1 MRYLVYGL
9 LLVGLFL
16 QNTFAQVIKP
26 ISWESSILEENL
38 AIGDTATLSFRA
50 EIDKNWYLYSSDFDP
65 DLGPMVTEFEF
76 TEDESYQLIDSLIPV
91 NPSEGYDEIWEG
103 DYTYFKGKGEFQQKV
118 IIKEIPFKIETSN
131 SYQVCSDVDGKCI
144 PFNDDFSFGEKTKSA
159 AGSPDID
166 QKEKASKDK
175 SEKGG
180 KKKGF
185 DLQQKN
191 STDPYSLLGFMVV
204 AFLAGLAALL
214 TPCVFPMIP
223 MTVTFFTGKAKTRA
237 GAIRQALIYGLSII
251 VIYVV
256 AGTIIAIINGP
267 EFANWLSTHWVPNV
281 FFFLVFFIFALSF
294 LGLFEINLPSSFV
307 NKVDAKADKGGL
319 GGVFFMAFTLV
330 LVSFS
335 CTGPI
340 VGSILVE
347 SAGGMVIKPLLGM
360 FAFSLAFAI
369 PFTLFAIFP
378 EWLNNLP
385 KSGGWLNSVKVV
397 LGFLEL
403 ALGLKFLSIADQVYH
418 WGILDRDVYLVLW
431 IVIFGMLGLYLLG
444 KLRLPG
450 DSPIEK
456 LSVGRLMLSIVTF
469 SFVLYMIPGLFGAPL
484 KALSGYL
491 PPMSSHDFDL
501 PTLIRENSGGS
512 GTISAEDQLC
522 EEPKYGDML
531 HFPHGIK
538 GYFDYEQALACA
550 KEQGKPIFVD
560 FTGHGCVNC
569 REMEARVWSDPK
581 VLSRLKNDFVM
592 LALYVDEKT
601 ELPESEWYTSEYDG
615 KVKKSI
621 GKQNADFQI
630 SRFNNNA
637 QPYYVLLDTN
647 GELLIE
653 PIAYER
659 DISEFIDFL
668 EAGKE
673 KFEAKNTP

>member
-1 MRYLVYGL
+1 MRYLVYSL

-38 AIGDTATLSFRA
+38 EVGDTATLSFRA
-50 EIDKNWYLYSSDFDP
+50 EIDENWYLYSSDFDP
-65 DLGPMVTEFEF
+65 DLGPIVTEFEF
-76 TEDESYQLIDSLIPV
+76 EEDKSYELEDSLIAV
-91 NPSEGYDEIWEG
+91 NPSKGYDEIFEG

-118 IIKEIPFKIETSN
+118 IIKEIPFIVKASN
-131 SYQVCSDVDGKCI
+131 NYQVCSEINGKCI
-144 PFNDDFSFGEKTKSA
+144 TFDEEFTFGEKTKSA
-159 AGSPDID
+159 VGSTKVED
-166 QKEKASKDK
+166 KEQTSTDK
-175 SEKGG
+175 TAKEG
-180 KKKGF
+180 KKKLI
-185 DLQQKN
+185 DLQQKDSN
-191 STDPYSLLGFMVV
+191 SPYSLLGFMVV

-223 MTVTFFTGKAKTRA
+223 MTVTFFTGKAKTRS
-237 GAIRQALIYGLSII
+237 GAIRQAVIYGLSII

-256 AGTIIAIINGP
+256 AGTIIAVINGP

-378 EWLNNLP
+378 EWLNSLP

-418 WGILDRDVYLVLW
+418 WGILDRDIYLVLW
-431 IVIFGMLGLYLLG
+431 IVIFAMLGLYLLG

-456 LSVGRLMLSIVTF
+456 LSVGRLMLSLVTF

-512 GTISAEDQLC
+512 GAINAEDQLC

-538 GYFDYEQALACA
+538 GYFDYEQALNCA
-550 KEQGKPIFVD
+550 KEQDKPIFVD

-569 REMEARVWSDPK
+569 REMEARVWADPK
-581 VLSRLKNDFVM
+581 VLSRLKNDYVM

-630 SRFNNNA
+630 TRFNNNA

-647 GELLIE
+647 GELLVE

-659 DISEFIDFL
+659 SISKFVDFL

-673 KFEAKNTP
+673 KFAKKK

>member
-1 MRYLVYGL
+1 MRYLVYSL

-38 AIGDTATLSFRA
+38 ELGDTATLSFRA
-50 EIDKNWYLYSSDFDP
+50 EIDENWYLYSSDFDP
-65 DLGPMVTEFEF
+65 DLGPIVTEFEF
-76 TEDESYQLIDSLIPV
+76 EEDKSFELADSLIAV
-91 NPSEGYDEIWEG
+91 NPSKGYDEIFEG

-118 IIKEIPFKIETSN
+118 IIKEIPFIVNASN
-131 SYQVCSDVDGKCI
+131 NYQVCSEINGKCI
-144 PFNDDFSFGEKTKSA
+144 TFDEEFTFGEKTKSA
-159 AGSPDID
+159 VGST
-166 QKEKASKDK
+166 K
-175 SEKGG
+175 SEDKEQISTDITTKEG
-180 KKKGF
+180 KKKLI
-185 DLQQKN
+185 DLQQKDSN
-191 STDPYSLLGFMVV
+191 SPYSLLGFMVV

-223 MTVTFFTGKAKTRA
+223 MTVTFFTGKAKTRS
-237 GAIRQALIYGLSII
+237 GAIRQAVIYGLSII

-256 AGTIIAIINGP
+256 AGTIIAVINGP

-378 EWLNNLP
+378 EWLNSLP

-418 WGILDRDVYLVLW
+418 WGILDRDIYLVLW
-431 IVIFGMLGLYLLG
+431 IVIFAMLGLYLLG

-456 LSVGRLMLSIVTF
+456 LSVGRLMLSLLTF

-501 PTLIRENSGGS
+501 PTLIRENSGGA
-512 GTISAEDQLC
+512 GAISAADQIC
-522 EEPKYGDML
+522 DEPKYGDML

-581 VLSRLKNDFVM
+581 VLSRLKNDYVM

-601 ELPESEWYTSEYDG
+601 ELPESKWYTSEYDG

-630 SRFNNNA
+630 TRFNNNA
-637 QPYYVLLDTN
+637 QPYYVLLDTD
-647 GELLIE
+647 GELLVE

-659 DISEFIDFL
+659 SISRFVDFL
-668 EAGKE
+668 EEGKE
-673 KFEAKNTP
+673 KFATKK